1 MASRG
6 RFGLVGAA
14 VALLVISACGSSKTK
29 QKDSAS
35 GVSATTGS
43 ASGVSAASAS
53 APLAP
58 MLPSSIRKSG
68 VLKIA
73 VTNAS
78 PPEASVN
85 ASGKPVGMDV
95 DFVDALGVL
104 LGVKVHLFP
113 VPQAQEIPGLQAG
126 RDDLAT
132 AEFYV
137 TAERLKAV
145 DFVTDWSDYDSF
157 LVRANGSFH
166 PSKGADICGHKILVL
181 SGSAEQATV
190 QTVNATCK
198 KKIVISAF
206 PDQSSMFLALSSG
219 RGDAAIAGGEE
230 VDRAVSQS
238 NGKLS
243 ASGHLDGG
251 PCAIAVAR
259 NANSP
264 QMLKAIQ
271 AGFNQLMKSGTYA
284 TILKKWNTEFGA
296 VKSSSIYTANTP
308 PPNYGP

>member
-1 MASRG
+1 
-6 RFGLVGAA
+6 
-14 VALLVISACGSSKTK
+14 
-29 QKDSAS
+29 
-35 GVSATTGS
+35 
-43 ASGVSAASAS
+43 
-53 APLAP
+53 
-58 MLPSSIRKSG
+58 MLPNNIRKSG
-68 VLKIA
+68 VLKVA

-85 ASGKPVGMDV
+85 TSGKPEGMDV
-95 DFVDALGVL
+95 DFVNALGAL
-104 LGVKVHLFP
+104 LGVKVQLFP
-113 VPQAQEIPGLQAG
+113 VPQVQEIPGLQAG
-126 RDDLAT
+126 RYDLAT

-157 LVRANGSFH
+157 LVRANGSFR
-166 PSKGADICGHKILVL
+166 PSKAADICGHKILVL

-190 QTVNATCK
+190 QTVNSSCK
-198 KKIVISAF
+198 SKISISAF
-206 PDQSSMFLALSSG
+206 PDQSAMFLALSSG

-259 NANSP
+259 TSYSP
-264 QMLKAIQ
+264 QMLKAVQ
-271 AGFNQLMKSGTYA
+271 AGFIELMRNGTYA
-284 TILKKWNTEFGA
+284 KILKKWNTEFGA
-296 VKSSSIYTANTP
+296 AKTSSIYTANTP